1 MVEHLTVVEQEVQ
14 AVVLILEDLVEQELL
29 VKVMLVELPL
39 LILVET
45 LVVVAAEMQVVQV
58 IQEQQELVEQV

>member
-14 AVVLILEDLVEQELL
+14 AGVLILEDLVEQELL

-45 LVVVAAEMQVVQV
+45 LVVVAADPVLQVVQ
-58 IQEQQELVEQV
+58 E

>member
-1 MVEHLTVVEQEVQ
+1 VEVVEHLTVVEQEVQ

-45 LVVVAAEMQVVQV
+45 LVAVAADPVLQVVQ
-58 IQEQQELVEQV
+58 E

>member
-45 LVVVAAEMQVVQV
+45 LVAVAADPVLQVVQ
-58 IQEQQELVEQV
+58 E